1 MLICKALMC
10 VENCIINLTHAHS
23 RKFGKCQNTEKQ
35 FSLNVSDNSQH
46 HQRQLL
52 EF

>member
-1 MLICKALMC
+1 MLIP
-10 VENCIINLTHAHS
+10 ENLENAKIQ
-23 RKFGKCQNTEKQ
+23 KK

-46 HQRQLL
+46 HQGQLL